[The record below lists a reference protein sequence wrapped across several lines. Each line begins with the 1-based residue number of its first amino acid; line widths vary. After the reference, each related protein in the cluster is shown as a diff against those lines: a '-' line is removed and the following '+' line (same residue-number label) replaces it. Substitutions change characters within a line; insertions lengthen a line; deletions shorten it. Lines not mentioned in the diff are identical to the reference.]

1 MAYAYVHCCCGFI
14 GGRVGDEETCEFVG
28 ELDEF
33 VFSVVLLADFDGQ
46 IWIQALVGCG
56 HD

>member
-1 MAYAYVHCCCGFI
+1 VAYAYVHCCGGFI
-14 GGRVGDEETCEFVG
+14 GGGVGYEETCEFVG

-46 IWIQALVGCG
+46 FWIQDQVGCN